1 MTHEART
8 IPGRPRRALEPA
20 PLHPPGAPRRA
31 SGVRMLVV
39 HALILATT
47 AGAVIAIVF
56 LWANSLLFSP
66 DNWQSTS
73 TKLLDNATVRRATAT
88 YVVDQ
93 LFANV
98 DVEAL
103 IKSGLPKS
111 LAPVAQPTARAI
123 QDAAVPSVDGA
134 LATPSVQSLWADAN
148 LRADQ
153 ALVAIV
159 NGKPVG
165 PVRANDGAVTL
176 DLSQVVGEVG
186 AQIGLPS
193 ALRQDLPPNA
203 TDLTV
208 LRSDQLTF
216 LQYVGKGVQ
225 GLALWL
231 TILVPILYLVAI
243 VLAPGY
249 RRRTLI
255 WVGCSIVAAGAIV
268 VVGRAVLRTPIAN
281 SLVSDVSL
289 RPAAKDV
296 LTIATAPLNELGVAL
311 IIGGLV
317 LAIVAAMAPVLAYPL
332 RRAP

>member
-1 MTHEART
+1 
-8 IPGRPRRALEPA
+8 
-20 PLHPPGAPRRA
+20 
-31 SGVRMLVV
+31 MLIV

-47 AGAVIAIVF
+47 AVAVIAIVF

-73 TKLLDNATVRRATAT
+73 TKLLDNPTVRRATAT

-93 LFANV
+93 LFANL

-123 QDAAVPSVDGA
+123 QDAAVPSVDRA
-134 LATPSVQSLWADAN
+134 LATPTVQSLWADAN
-148 LRADQ
+148 RRADQ
-153 ALVAIV
+153 TLVAIV

-165 PVRANDGAVTL
+165 PVRVNDGAVTL
-176 DLSQVVGEVG
+176 DLSQIVRQVG

-193 ALRQDLPPNA
+193 AARLGLPPNA
-203 TDLTV
+203 TNLTV

-216 LQYVGKGVQ
+216 LQYLGKGVQ

-231 TILVPILYLVAI
+231 TIVVPVLYLVAI
-243 VLAPGY
+243 VLAHGY

-255 WVGCSIVAAGAIV
+255 WVGCSIALAGATV
-268 VVGRAVLRTPIAN
+268 VVGRAAVRTPIAN
-281 SLVSDVSL
+281 SLVSDLSL
-289 RPAAKDV
+289 RPAVKDV
-296 LTIATAPLNELGVAL
+296 VTIATAPLNELGVAL
-311 IIGGLV
+311 IIGGLA
-317 LAIVAAMAPVLAYPL
+317 LAIVAAVAPVLAYPL
-332 RRAP
+332 RAAP